1 MALKQGHMKRYPCGR
16 LDFCIKV
23 NDQVCS
29 KTLKPK
35 PDKYKVVNI
44 GEANAWNMAKAL
56 TIFIRESRLQVQGSS
71 HSCVLSRD

>member
-1 MALKQGHMKRYPCGR
+1 
-16 LDFCIKV
+16 V

-35 PDKYKVVNI
+35 PDKDKEVNI
-44 GEANAWNMAKAL
+44 GEENTSNLAKAL